1 MKKQKQRS
9 ENGARKTDRTSI
21 ILSMFREFPN
31 NKFSLKHLAS
41 ASGGATK
48 EGRRETLEIL
58 GRLFEEGVVE
68 ECAREKYRLM
78 QTHLPHYEG
87 VADMAPSG
95 SVYVKVEGQES
106 DIFVNQRNAANALN
120 GDRVEVVVMHRG
132 RNGQLEGE
140 ITRIIERNRKPY
152 VGVAEVGA
160 HQIFVRADSRRMPM
174 DIYLSKRTYPDV
186 RDGEKVVVRIADW
199 LPGSKSPV
207 GELVERLG
215 MAGNNDTEMHSILA
229 EYELPYR
236 FEPEIEEAAQA
247 IDARVT
253 AKEIAQRRDF
263 RHVTTFTVDPADAKD
278 FDDAL
283 SVRKIKDGVWEVGV
297 HIADVTHYVRPHSVI
312 DDEAV
317 ERGTSVYLVDRTV
330 PMLPERLSNEL
341 CSLRPHETSL
351 CFGAHQI
358 FVRADS
364 RRMPMDI
371 YLSKR
376 TYPDVRDGEKVVV
389 RIADWLPGSK
399 SPVGELVE
407 RLGMAG
413 NNDTEMHSILAE
425 YELPYRFEPEIEE
438 AAQAIDARVTAKEI
452 AQRRDFRHVTTFT
465 VDPADAKDFDDA
477 LSVRKIKDGVWEV
490 GVHIADVTHYVRP
503 HSVIDDE
510 AVERGTSVYLVDRT
524 VPMLP
529 ERLSNELCSLR
540 PHETSLCFSAVF
552 TLNENLDI
560 LEEWFGRTVIH
571 SDRRFTYAEAQEII
585 ETGRGDYAEEVLTLN
600 RLAQALRKERF
611 RNGAISFDREEVKF
625 RLDENGKPLGV
636 YFKEQKESNQ
646 MIEEFMLLANRRVAE
661 FCGKRRT
668 ESGRSAE
675 RTMVYRVNDTPSE
688 EKLDRFRQFILRFGH
703 IFKATKGRAV
713 AKELNKLF
721 KQIKGTTEENAV
733 ATMAVRSMAKAYYTT
748 DNIGH
753 YGLAFPYYTHF
764 TSPIRRYPDMMVH
777 RLLARYLAGGKPAD
791 KTELEDLCARASD
804 REVVAA
810 EAERAS
816 IKYKMVEF
824 MKEHIGEEFEGHIS
838 GLTEWGVYVEL
849 DETHIEGMS
858 FLRDIEGDFFTFDEQ
873 LYEIIGRSTG
883 IRMTLGSPVR
893 IRVKRADLQ
902 KRQLDFELLLPGA
915 AARRT
920 EEPRGKGPKVRTSS
934 RRKGR

>member
-263 RHVTTFTVDPADAKD
+263 R
-278 FDDAL
+278 
-283 SVRKIKDGVWEVGV
+283 G
-297 HIADVTHYVRPHSVI
+297 
-312 DDEAV
+312 
-317 ERGTSVYLVDRTV
+317 
-330 PMLPERLSNEL
+330 
-341 CSLRPHETSL
+341 
-351 CFGAHQI
+351 
-358 FVRADS
+358 
-364 RRMPMDI
+364 
-371 YLSKR
+371 
-376 TYPDVRDGEKVVV
+376 
-389 RIADWLPGSK
+389 
-399 SPVGELVE
+399 
-407 RLGMAG
+407 
-413 NNDTEMHSILAE
+413 
-425 YELPYRFEPEIEE
+425 
-438 AAQAIDARVTAKEI
+438 
-452 AQRRDFRHVTTFT
+452 VTTFT

-675 RTMVYRVNDTPSE
+675 RTMVYRVHDTPSE

-810 EAERAS
+810 EADQIQDGRIYERAHRRGVRGTHLGA
-816 IKYKMVEF
+816 YRMGRLRRAGRNP
-824 MKEHIGEEFEGHIS
+824 HRGHVVPARHR
-838 GLTEWGVYVEL
+838 GRLLHLRRAALRNHRPL
-849 DETHIEGMS
+849 DGHPHDAGQPGTHPREARRPAET
-858 FLRDIEGDFFTFDEQ
+858 
-873 LYEIIGRSTG
+873 
-883 IRMTLGSPVR
+883 PVR
-893 IRVKRADLQ
+893 LRI
-902 KRQLDFELLLPGA
+902 A
-915 AARRT
+915 AARGRGAPYGRAPRQRPEGAHLVAPQRT
-920 EEPRGKGPKVRTSS
+920 VVTERAPVRP
-934 RRKGR
+934 

>member
-1 MKKQKQRS
+1 MMKKQKQRS

-263 RHVTTFTVDPADAKD
+263 R
-278 FDDAL
+278 
-283 SVRKIKDGVWEVGV
+283 G
-297 HIADVTHYVRPHSVI
+297 
-312 DDEAV
+312 
-317 ERGTSVYLVDRTV
+317 
-330 PMLPERLSNEL
+330 
-341 CSLRPHETSL
+341 
-351 CFGAHQI
+351 
-358 FVRADS
+358 
-364 RRMPMDI
+364 
-371 YLSKR
+371 
-376 TYPDVRDGEKVVV
+376 
-389 RIADWLPGSK
+389 
-399 SPVGELVE
+399 
-407 RLGMAG
+407 
-413 NNDTEMHSILAE
+413 
-425 YELPYRFEPEIEE
+425 
-438 AAQAIDARVTAKEI
+438 
-452 AQRRDFRHVTTFT
+452 VTTFT

-611 RNGAISFDREEVKF
+611 KNGAISFDREEVKF

-675 RTMVYRVNDTPSE
+675 RTMVYRVHDTPSE

-764 TSPIRRYPDMMVH
+764 TSPIRRYPDLFVH
-777 RLLARYLAGGKPAD
+777 RALHLYFAGKSTALLRK
-791 KTELEDLCARASD
+791 RAEEYAQHCSEKE
-804 REVVAA
+804 RQAM
-810 EAERAS
+810 EAERDVDDLKKAQYMLDHVGEACEGVIS
-816 IKYKMVEF
+816 SVTSFGLFVELPNTV
-824 MKEHIGEEFEGHIS
+824 EGLIHIS
-838 GLTEWGVYVEL
+838 TLDDDYYTFVEKSYML
-849 DETHIEGMS
+849 LGERKKKIYR
-858 FLRDIEGDFFTFDEQ
+858 LGD
-873 LYEIIGRSTG
+873 
-883 IRMTLGSPVR
+883 P
-893 IRVKRADLQ
+893 IRVVVTAVDMSTRRVDFAVDDEKESGYTEEAKPVPRDADG
-902 KRQLDFELLLPGA
+902 KTGKKNKKGKKPPK
-915 AARRT
+915 RRT
-920 EEPRGKGPKVRTSS
+920 KGENKS
-934 RRKGR
+934 